1 MDSQTKDSAKAENLR
16 QEAIRKTK
24 KSKRLLKKIDKE
36 LSKPKSNLRKVL
48 RWQEKSR
55 KQLARGIKL
64 MEKREDLI
72 KSYKTVEE
80 NKTVHFSLEKKSEK
94 FVKKF
99 NTTACVY
106 QATMEK
112 FENLGVV
119 KVRDVLRELETLFT
133 EAIEQVISIRYLV

>member
-1 MDSQTKDSAKAENLR
+1 M
-16 QEAIRKTK
+16 
-24 KSKRLLKKIDKE
+24 LKKIDKE

-80 NKTVHFSLEKKSEK
+80 NKTVHFRLEKKSEK

-112 FENLGVV
+112 SENLGVV
-119 KVRDVLRELETLFT
+119 KVRDILRELETLFT
-133 EAIEQVISIRYLV
+133 EAIEQVISIRYLVV

>member
-1 MDSQTKDSAKAENLR
+1 MDSQTKDSAKAESLR

-55 KQLARGIKL
+55 KQLARGIK
-64 MEKREDLI
+64 
-72 KSYKTVEE
+72 SYKTVEE
-80 NKTVHFSLEKKSEK
+80 NKTVHFRLEKKSEK

-106 QATMEK
+106 QATIENS
-112 FENLGVV
+112 ENLGVV
-119 KVRDVLRELETLFT
+119 KVRDILRELETLFT

>member
-1 MDSQTKDSAKAENLR
+1 MDSQTKDSAKAESLR

-80 NKTVHFSLEKKSEK
+80 NKTVHFRLEKNQKS
-94 FVKKF
+94 
-99 NTTACVY
+99 
-106 QATMEK
+106 
-112 FENLGVV
+112 L
-119 KVRDVLRELETLFT
+119 
-133 EAIEQVISIRYLV
+133 